1 MVRTW
6 LARVGAATPTDI
18 TARMKL
24 IDRYLFRQLLGPT
37 LLATLA
43 FSAVMLLSQS
53 LQWLDL
59 IVNQGQS
66 ATVFIK
72 IILLNLPSLVS
83 MILPVAIFFASMVA
97 LNRLQTEQELVV
109 CFAGG
114 MSRWRVISP
123 TLRLAVFATLV
134 SLVINLW
141 VQPYCAQLLRL
152 ELNRVRN
159 DLASTLVKQGQFT
172 QPSPRLTVYAKE
184 VKAHGELRNLF
195 IDEEKA
201 DGTSGTTFSAKE
213 GQIAQRNGLPVLVM
227 RHGSRQE
234 LTNAGVLNSLAF
246 EENIFELSAY
256 LPKTEDVHFKESDR
270 YLHELF
276 YPDLTKLWENANQEK
291 LYAEGH
297 ARLAQPLYNIA
308 FVALALSAVLGG
320 GFSRLGYSK
329 RIMVA
334 CGLAALTRIAGVGV
348 QAAADNEVWLNVL
361 QYAVPLAATAW
372 ALSRV
377 FRQKSRRLRVGRPV
391 AAMAAASP
399 RPA

>member
-1 MVRTW
+1 M
-6 LARVGAATPTDI
+6 ARPGGGCNADV
-18 TARMKL
+18 TARMNL

-53 LQWLDL
+53 LQALDL

-66 ATVFIK
+66 AAVFIK
-72 IILLNLPSLVS
+72 ITLLGLPSLVS

-123 TLRLAVFATLV
+123 TLRLAVFASIV

-141 VQPYCAQLLRL
+141 VQPYCAQLMRL
-152 ELNRVRN
+152 ELYRVRN
-159 DLASTLVKQGQFT
+159 DLTSTLVQQGQFT
-172 QPSPRLTVYAKE
+172 QPSPGLTIYAKE
-184 VKAHGELRNLF
+184 KKAHGELRDLF
-195 IDEEKA
+195 IDQEKP
-201 DGTSGTTFSAKE
+201 DGTSSTTFSSKE

-234 LTNAGVLNSLAF
+234 LTKAGVLNYLAF

-256 LPKTEDVHFKESDR
+256 LPKTEEVHFKESDR

-276 YPDLTKLWENANQEK
+276 YPDLTKLWEKANKAK

-297 ARLAQPLYNIA
+297 ARLAEPLYNIA

-334 CGLAALTRIAGVGV
+334 CGLAAVTRIVGVGV
-348 QAAADNEVWLNVL
+348 QAVADDAVWLNVL

-377 FRQKSRRLRVGRPV
+377 FRQKSRRSKAHRPPV
-391 AAMAAASP
+391 ALAAASP